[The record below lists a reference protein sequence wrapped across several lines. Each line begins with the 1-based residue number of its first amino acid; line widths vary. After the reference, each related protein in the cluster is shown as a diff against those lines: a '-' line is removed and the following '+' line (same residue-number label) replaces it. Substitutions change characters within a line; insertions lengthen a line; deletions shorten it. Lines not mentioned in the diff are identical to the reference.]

1 MKTNNRCAAVR
12 LEKSK
17 LVAALAILA
26 VAFVVIAAVPAV
38 DATNEPSQETS
49 VDPLKG
55 MITNAELKDGTYNLS
70 NDAVITLTKNVTLN
84 DVKFTGAHKLTITS
98 NNKCKLN
105 VNYDFKTTPASD
117 STAVIFKVSNVVIDN
132 ADVTIVQKDTGA
144 TDSPVAPNSGRTVF
158 GSADV
163 EVKNNSTLKITTS
176 EKSNRM
182 FYNNSS
188 LLKIDGQGAKVVLD
202 KATSSTVSLSMTE
215 GAALEIKDPL
225 FSAGNFYP
233 NVNNTG
239 AACSITVSG
248 ASEGNHG
255 LFFYGT
261 VSNAKNADSGLLK
274 NCSVKSDGIVGFY
287 SHKSVDATDSTIEA
301 DKLVVAKSSASEM
314 ADITGATFKVAS
326 VQAIDP
332 NNGYKAISDKTLCL
346 KKASFTGE
354 TIIASGMK
362 VKIADTHGVEIKS
375 GILKGDL
382 EFTVKDAKLKV
393 ANGGAYD
400 GTISFTEKVDGKDVL
415 SSAKIALKASGAGVT
430 ISAGSITVTGN
441 VVSGD
446 GTASDIAAAISGISG
461 NVVLKEVTV
470 TSGNL
475 TLGGTVTIKDTTLT
489 VDDKAIVTIKG
500 TVKQDTNITGEA
512 IKGDGSVS
520 VLSGATITGVNLS
533 NTLAVDI
540 DESVMSNTEVSG
552 DFTTTGSQTIY
563 TINQII
569 TVAPGKTW
577 TLVPGAD
584 VIIQGKLVVPEGSKI
599 VISEGAKL
607 TLDAKNA
614 IASIEGDIEVN
625 DKAGSYD
632 AGEFIVKMGTV
643 EFGAS
648 ATIDGIL
655 AVGSS
660 DGATPTPAL
669 TIGTVKIA
677 QDAVL
682 TIGESG
688 TLRMI
693 KGAIEV
699 EKSGTFVLNGK
710 IENDKLVIANSGT
723 VKIDSSDA
731 ATKGITINQMV
742 DGAVVDVVKFTVAAD
757 STIDNAKIVISDEK
771 LQFAS
776 YKDGKETKYVT
787 NAGEKNVLTLSASV
801 TGSSDAAS
809 VSIKNVKVVS
819 NATSV
824 SKDKA
829 DSPTTGIYNKK
840 VWTKTM
846 DIAGTLGT
854 GYTLT
859 DAGTTAPT
867 TIKAKAELTG
877 TYNEDSK
884 LTRAYTIVSGSFTLA
899 ENAEFATVSSAYVKV
914 TGTLDA
920 VTDKSKLTND
930 GKIAVDKAGEVLNR
944 NAAVSNITGTEYV
957 VSMKDSTGSTVK
969 VFHYVTLDAALK
981 LVGAD
986 IKEIKVCGTQA
997 VTEDATLPAEVTLT
1011 VAADGDITIGKKA
1024 GDTAKLTIAKGAKV
1038 KGAVDITVYGTL
1050 YAEDKS
1056 NIASTSGIVSDV
1068 YSEEIGA
1075 DGKAPKN
1082 GWAEWTNLA
1091 SAVSSGANKTIT
1103 VSKTDGYVEIANN
1116 LTIPAGTT
1124 VIVPSDAMGILIKN
1138 GVTLTVAGILRTEV
1152 DVFAEAAFD
1161 TVAKNIESTTNV
1173 FSSTIIVT
1181 GELQSAVEFNYAD
1194 GKTAAAKAAVGLSVG
1209 APVAG
1214 AYYTIDVAN
1223 NSYYAISSVEK
1234 AMANIADIN
1243 GIITINGAITAGDI
1257 TYNGTE
1263 DSEVLVIGTKTVKGD
1278 GKDIETALTV
1288 NTLTLVDST
1297 FGAAGNGTFTGTVQI
1312 GENAITAASAK
1323 GIVFKLSDDGKAV
1336 LSGITVADVKGATL
1350 AISAGTVYL
1359 DASYAYNYDASK
1371 AKAFSVSAGATATT
1385 DASTGIIKAMIVEG
1399 TLSVPSTKEVTVTN
1413 LTVKGTVNVAAATEI
1428 ASAGTLNVDNLYVGM
1443 SKSDYYKKTS
1453 AGGASVSGPVDIKA
1467 IAAISADSTIDTD
1480 LSGYKSTEFYNG
1492 SALWFTAYA
1501 NGTQKITVNKAP
1513 VENADLAGWS
1523 KTADGAVDYK
1533 INDEIII
1540 GSPTKLYSVVKT
1552 EIYKVVIKAD
1562 EGVANIY
1569 LNCNGAQ
1576 IQMGKGMVEVN
1587 NDDDSVS
1594 YINAFVATV
1603 SAGTYT
1609 VTWTAANGWDGS
1621 NGKLAGA
1628 GVSGTSFTCS
1638 GTSDADRAKDL
1649 QLTGFVKTGYVDP
1662 TPAPSTD
1669 DKDDGLTITDYLL
1682 IVLVVLI
1689 VILAVIVAMRLMRS

>member
-1 MKTNNRCAAVR
+1 MRTNNKCAAVR

-38 DATNEPSQETS
+38 ADDSDATDVQITS
-49 VDPLKG
+49 VKDL
-55 MITNAELKDGTYNLS
+55 TELKTALNGDKPYIKLT
-70 NDAVITLTKNVTLN
+70 NDITVTVNQTSDRLVIKSETVLDLNGKTISLASTATGDLQKQIIKVDAEGKNVTIKNGTLDASAVVDNGN
-84 DVKFTGAHKLTITS
+84 DDKKEVDAIFASKATKVTLIDLTIKVNSSAGSCVFAYCPVDIQSGNYS
-98 NNKCKLN
+98 NATTVQNPYYTGDHSFNGMAINQDSRNNTKLINVYGGTYSKVSPALGDDCKARNN
-105 VNYDFKTTPASD
+105 VNTFVAAGYIVEEDAGKYTVVKGVAKIGDVYYATLASAVEAITAGTSGSLKT
-117 STAVIFKVSNVVIDN
+117 INVVDDIDEVVSLEDKVYIN
-132 ADVTIVQKDTGA
+132 IAIPANKTLSGSVTL
-144 TDSPVAPNSGRTVF
+144 SE
-158 GSADV
+158 GS
-163 EVKNNSTLKITTS
+163 KITVD
-176 EKSNRM
+176 EN
-182 FYNNSS
+182 
-188 LLKIDGQGAKVVLD
+188 G
-202 KATSSTVSLSMTE
+202 
-215 GAALEIKDPL
+215 
-225 FSAGNFYP
+225 
-233 NVNNTG
+233 
-239 AACSITVSG
+239 
-248 ASEGNHG
+248 
-255 LFFYGT
+255 FFDGT
-261 VSNAKNADSGLLK
+261 VS
-274 NCSVKSDGIVGFY
+274 Y
-287 SHKSVDATDSTIEA
+287 TVDA
-301 DKLVVAKSSASEM
+301 V
-314 ADITGATFKVAS
+314 
-326 VQAIDP
+326 
-332 NNGYKAISDKTLCL
+332 N
-346 KKASFTGE
+346 
-354 TIIASGMK
+354 
-362 VKIADTHGVEIKS
+362 
-375 GILKGDL
+375 
-382 EFTVKDAKLKV
+382 
-393 ANGGAYD
+393 
-400 GTISFTEKVDGKDVL
+400 
-415 SSAKIALKASGAGVT
+415 SSAKIALKAGTGGVT
-430 ISAGSITVTGN
+430 ISAGSVTVAGN

-446 GTASDIAAAISGISG
+446 GTASEIAAAISGISG
-461 NVVLKEVTV
+461 DVVLSGVTV
-470 TSGNL
+470 TSGDL
-475 TLGGTVTIKDTTLT
+475 TLGGTVTIKNTALT
-489 VDDKAIVTIKG
+489 VNDDATVTIKG
-500 TVKQDTNITGEA
+500 TVKQDKTTISEEA
-512 IKGDGSVS
+512 IIGAGSVS

-540 DESVMSNTEVSG
+540 DESVMSNTEVAG
-552 DFTTTGSQTIY
+552 DFTTTGTQTIY

-584 VIIQGKLVVPEGSKI
+584 VVIQGKLVVPEGSKI
-599 VISEGAKL
+599 IISEGAKL
-607 TLDAKNA
+607 TLNAKNA

-625 DKAGSYD
+625 DGTTSYP
-632 AGEFIVKMGTV
+632 AGEFIVTMGAV

-648 ATIDGIL
+648 ATIDGKL
-655 AVGSS
+655 TVGA
-660 DGATPTPAL
+660 DGK
-669 TIGTVKIA
+669 VKIA
-677 QDAVL
+677 QDAIL
-682 TIGESG
+682 TIGETG
-688 TLRMI
+688 ILETTDGKI
-693 KGAIEV
+693 IV
-699 EKSGTFVLNGK
+699 DKSGTFVLNGK
-710 IENDKLVIANSGT
+710 INSTLAIENSGT
-723 VKIDSSDA
+723 VKFDSAVAAANAVTID
-731 ATKGITINQMV
+731 QMV
-742 DGAVVDVVKFTVAAD
+742 DGAVVDVVKFTAVK
-757 STIDNAKIVISDEK
+757 STESGTLSTATIKISDK
-771 LQFAS
+771 NLQFAS
-776 YKDGKETKYVT
+776 YKEGKETKYVT
-787 NAGEKNVLTLSASV
+787 NMGEYNELTLSAKV
-801 TGSSDAAS
+801 TTTAISDVAGA
-809 VSIKNVKVVS
+809 SIKDVKVVS

-829 DSPTTGIYNKK
+829 DSPATGIYNKK

-867 TIKAKAELTG
+867 INAKAELTG
-877 TYNEDSK
+877 TYSATA
-884 LTRAYTIVSGSFTLA
+884 TRAYAVVSGSFTLA
-899 ENAEFATVSSAYVKV
+899 ENAEFATVSGAYVKV

-920 VTDKSKLTND
+920 VTDKSKLTNN
-930 GKIAVDKAGEVLNR
+930 GKIVVDKAGEVLNR

-1011 VAADGDITIGKKA
+1011 VAGDITIGMEA

-1103 VSKTDGYVEIANN
+1103 VSKTDDYVEIANN

-1124 VIVPSDAMGILIKN
+1124 VIVPSDAKGLLIKN

-1161 TVAKNIESTTNV
+1161 TVAKNIESTPNV
-1173 FSSTIIVT
+1173 FSSTIVVT
-1181 GELQSAVEFNYAD
+1181 GELQCAVGFNYAD
-1194 GKTAAAKAAVGLSVG
+1194 GKTASANAAVGLSVG

-1223 NSYYAISSVEK
+1223 NTYYAISSVEK
-1234 AMANIADIN
+1234 AMANIADIR
-1243 GIITINGAITAGDI
+1243 GTITINGAITAGDI

-1263 DSEVLVIGTKTVKGD
+1263 DSDILVIGTKTVKGD

-1297 FGAAGNGTFTGTVQI
+1297 FGTAGNGTFTGTVQI
-1312 GENAITAASAK
+1312 GENTITAASAK
-1323 GIVFKLSDDGKAV
+1323 GIVFGLSDDGKAV
-1336 LSGITVADVKGATL
+1336 LSGTTVADVKGATL

-1359 DASYAYNYDASK
+1359 DTSYAYNYTAAK
-1371 AKAFSVSAGATATT
+1371 FAKAFSVSTGATATT

-1399 TLSVPSTKEVTVTN
+1399 TLSVPSTKEVTVTD
-1413 LTVKGTVNVAAATEI
+1413 LTVKGTVNVAAATET

-1453 AGGASVSGPVDIKA
+1453 AGASISGPVNIKA

-1513 VENADLAGWS
+1513 VENADLIGWS
-1523 KTADGAVDYK
+1523 KTADGAVDFK
-1533 INDEIII
+1533 TTDEITI

-1594 YINAFVATV
+1594 YINAFVATI

-1669 DKDDGLTITDYLL
+1669 DKDDGLTVTDYLL

>member
-1 MKTNNRCAAVR
+1 
-12 LEKSK
+12 
-17 LVAALAILA
+17 
-26 VAFVVIAAVPAV
+26 
-38 DATNEPSQETS
+38 
-49 VDPLKG
+49 
-55 MITNAELKDGTYNLS
+55 
-70 NDAVITLTKNVTLN
+70 
-84 DVKFTGAHKLTITS
+84 
-98 NNKCKLN
+98 
-105 VNYDFKTTPASD
+105 
-117 STAVIFKVSNVVIDN
+117 
-132 ADVTIVQKDTGA
+132 
-144 TDSPVAPNSGRTVF
+144 
-158 GSADV
+158 
-163 EVKNNSTLKITTS
+163 
-176 EKSNRM
+176 
-182 FYNNSS
+182 
-188 LLKIDGQGAKVVLD
+188 
-202 KATSSTVSLSMTE
+202 
-215 GAALEIKDPL
+215 
-225 FSAGNFYP
+225 
-233 NVNNTG
+233 
-239 AACSITVSG
+239 
-248 ASEGNHG
+248 
-255 LFFYGT
+255 
-261 VSNAKNADSGLLK
+261 
-274 NCSVKSDGIVGFY
+274 
-287 SHKSVDATDSTIEA
+287 
-301 DKLVVAKSSASEM
+301 
-314 ADITGATFKVAS
+314 
-326 VQAIDP
+326 
-332 NNGYKAISDKTLCL
+332 
-346 KKASFTGE
+346 
-354 TIIASGMK
+354 
-362 VKIADTHGVEIKS
+362 
-375 GILKGDL
+375 
-382 EFTVKDAKLKV
+382 
-393 ANGGAYD
+393 
-400 GTISFTEKVDGKDVL
+400 
-415 SSAKIALKASGAGVT
+415 
-430 ISAGSITVTGN
+430 
-441 VVSGD
+441 
-446 GTASDIAAAISGISG
+446 
-461 NVVLKEVTV
+461 
-470 TSGNL
+470 
-475 TLGGTVTIKDTTLT
+475 
-489 VDDKAIVTIKG
+489 
-500 TVKQDTNITGEA
+500 
-512 IKGDGSVS
+512 
-520 VLSGATITGVNLS
+520 
-533 NTLAVDI
+533 
-540 DESVMSNTEVSG
+540 MSNTEVSG

-607 TLDAKNA
+607 TLNAKNA

-625 DKAGSYD
+625 DETTSYS
-632 AGEFIVKMGTV
+632 AGEFIVTMGAV

-648 ATIDGIL
+648 ATIDGKL
-655 AVGSS
+655 TV
-660 DGATPTPAL
+660 GAT
-669 TIGTVKIA
+669 GKVKIA
-677 QDAVL
+677 QDAIL
-682 TIGESG
+682 TIGETG
-688 TLRMI
+688 ILTTTNGKI
-693 KGAIEV
+693 V
-699 EKSGTFVLNGK
+699 VDKSGTFVLNGK
-710 IENDKLVIANSGT
+710 IASALAIENSGT
-723 VKIDSSDA
+723 VKFDSAVA
-731 ATKGITINQMV
+731 ATNAVKINQMV
-742 DGAVVDVVKFTVAAD
+742 DGAVVDVVKFTAVKPTAD
-757 STIDNAKIVISDEK
+757 GAFSTATIEISDMN

-801 TGSSDAAS
+801 TGYSDVAS
-809 VSIKNVKVVS
+809 ATIKDVKIVS

-824 SKDKA
+824 SKDKT

-867 TIKAKAELTG
+867 AIKAKAKLTG
-877 TYNEDSK
+877 TYGVDFK
-884 LTRAYTIVSGSFTLA
+884 LTRAYAVVSGSFTLA
-899 ENAEFATVSSAYVKV
+899 ENAEFATVSGAYVKV

-930 GKIAVDKAGEVLNR
+930 GMIAVDKAGEVLNR
-944 NAAVSNITGTEYV
+944 NVAVSNITGTEYV

-1056 NIASTSGIVSDV
+1056 NIASTSGIISDV

-1124 VIVPSDAMGILIKN
+1124 VIVPSDAKGILIKN

-1152 DVFAEAAFD
+1152 DVFAEAAFN
-1161 TVAKNIESTTNV
+1161 TVAKNIESTPNM
-1173 FSSTIIVT
+1173 FSSTIVVT

-1194 GKTAAAKAAVGLSVG
+1194 GKTAEAKATVGLSVG

-1223 NSYYAISSVEK
+1223 NTYYAISSVEK

-1263 DSEVLVIGTKTVKGD
+1263 DSKVLVVGTKTVKGD

-1288 NTLTLVDST
+1288 NTLILVDST
-1297 FGAAGNGTFTGTVQI
+1297 FGATGNGTFTGTVQI

-1336 LSGITVADVKGATL
+1336 LSGTTAASAKGATL

-1385 DASTGIIKAMIVEG
+1385 DASTGIITAMIVEG
-1399 TLSVPSTKEVTVTN
+1399 TLSVPSTKEVSVTD
-1413 LTVKGTVNVAAATEI
+1413 LTVKGTVNVAAATET
-1428 ASAGTLNVDNLYVGM
+1428 ASAGTLIVDNLYVGM
-1443 SKSDYYKKTS
+1443 STSDYYKKTS
-1453 AGGASVSGPVDIKA
+1453 AGASVSGPVDIKA

-1480 LSGYKSTEFYNG
+1480 LSGYNSTEFYNG

-1513 VENADLAGWS
+1513 VENADLIGWS
-1523 KTADGAVDYK
+1523 KTADGAADFK
-1533 INDEIII
+1533 TTDEITI

-1576 IQMGKGMVEVN
+1576 IQMGKGMVEVK
-1587 NDDDSVS
+1587 NDGDSVS

-1669 DKDDGLTITDYLL
+1669 DKDDGLTVTDYLL

>member
-1 MKTNNRCAAVR
+1 MDNGNDDKKEVDAIFASKATKVTLIDLTVKVNSSAGSCVFAYCPVDIQSGNYSNATTVQNPYYKTNNDFNGMSINQNSSSNTQLINVYGGTYSQVSPALGDDYKTGNGVNTFVPAGYIVEEDAGKYTVVKGVAKIGDVYYATLASAVKAIR
-12 LEKSK
+12 AGTSTSSLITIDIVDDINEIVSLEDKEYINIAIPANKTLSGSVTLSEGSK
-17 LVAALAILA
+17 ITVAA
-26 VAFVVIAAVPAV
+26 
-38 DATNEPSQETS
+38 N
-49 VDPLKG
+49 G
-55 MITNAELKDGTYNLS
+55 
-70 NDAVITLTKNVTLN
+70 
-84 DVKFTGAHKLTITS
+84 
-98 NNKCKLN
+98 
-105 VNYDFKTTPASD
+105 
-117 STAVIFKVSNVVIDN
+117 
-132 ADVTIVQKDTGA
+132 
-144 TDSPVAPNSGRTVF
+144 
-158 GSADV
+158 
-163 EVKNNSTLKITTS
+163 
-176 EKSNRM
+176 
-182 FYNNSS
+182 
-188 LLKIDGQGAKVVLD
+188 
-202 KATSSTVSLSMTE
+202 
-215 GAALEIKDPL
+215 
-225 FSAGNFYP
+225 
-233 NVNNTG
+233 
-239 AACSITVSG
+239 
-248 ASEGNHG
+248 
-255 LFFYGT
+255 FFNGT
-261 VSNAKNADSGLLK
+261 VS
-274 NCSVKSDGIVGFY
+274 Y
-287 SHKSVDATDSTIEA
+287 
-301 DKLVVAKSSASEM
+301 
-314 ADITGATFKVAS
+314 
-326 VQAIDP
+326 
-332 NNGYKAISDKTLCL
+332 
-346 KKASFTGE
+346 
-354 TIIASGMK
+354 
-362 VKIADTHGVEIKS
+362 
-375 GILKGDL
+375 
-382 EFTVKDAKLKV
+382 TVNTV
-393 ANGGAYD
+393 N
-400 GTISFTEKVDGKDVL
+400 
-415 SSAKIALKASGAGVT
+415 SSAKIALKAGTGGVT
-430 ISAGSITVTGN
+430 ISAGSVTVTGN

-461 NVVLKEVTV
+461 DVVLKGVTI

-475 TLGGTVTIKDTTLT
+475 TLGGTVTIKDTALT
-489 VDDKAIVTIKG
+489 VDDNATVTIKG
-500 TVKQDTNITGEA
+500 TVKQDNIAEA
-512 IKGDGSVS
+512 AINGAGSVS

-552 DFTTTGSQTIY
+552 DFTTTGSQTTY

-614 IASIEGDIEVN
+614 IANIEGDIEVN
-625 DKAGSYD
+625 DETTGYSAGEFFVKAGS
-632 AGEFIVKMGTV
+632 V

-648 ATIDGIL
+648 ATIDGKL
-655 AVGSS
+655 TVGAN
-660 DGATPTPAL
+660 GK
-669 TIGTVKIA
+669 VKIA
-677 QDAVL
+677 QDAIL
-682 TIGESG
+682 TIGETG
-688 TLRMI
+688 ILKTTTGGEI
-693 KGAIEV
+693 VID
-699 EKSGTFVLNGK
+699 KSGTFVLNGK
-710 IENDKLVIANSGT
+710 IENADLVIANSGT

-742 DGAVVDVVKFTVAAD
+742 DGAVVDIVRFTVA
-757 STIDNAKIVISDEK
+757 SGSISSAKIVISDED

-787 NAGEKNVLTLSASV
+787 NAGEKNDLTLSATV
-801 TGSSDAAS
+801 TGSVAS
-809 VSIKNVKVVS
+809 ASIKDVKAVS

-824 SKDKA
+824 SKDKT
-829 DSPTTGIYNKK
+829 DSPANGIYNKK

-854 GYTLT
+854 GYILT
-859 DAGTTAPT
+859 EGGTEGSSSVE
-867 TIKAKAELTG
+867 AKLEG
-877 TYNEDSK
+877 TYDATTDPAKN
-884 LTRAYTIVSGSFTLA
+884 RAYAVVSGSFTLA
-899 ENAEFATVSSAYVKV
+899 ENAKFTIVSGAYVKV

-920 VTDKSKLTND
+920 VTEKSTLNNV
-930 GKIAVDKAGEVLNR
+930 GKIAVDKAGEVLKR
-944 NAAVSNITGTEYV
+944 GPMALSNITGTEYV

-1011 VAADGDITIGKKA
+1011 AAADGDITIGKKA

-1091 SAVSSGANKTIT
+1091 SAVSSGSNKTIT

-1173 FSSTIIVT
+1173 FSSTIVVT
-1181 GELQSAVEFNYAD
+1181 GELQSAVGFNYAD
-1194 GKTAAAKAAVGLSVG
+1194 GKTAAVKATVGLSVG

-1223 NSYYAISSVEK
+1223 NTYYAISSVEK

-1263 DSEVLVIGTKTVKGD
+1263 DSDILVIGTKTVKGD
-1278 GKDIETALTV
+1278 GKDIATALTV
-1288 NTLTLVDST
+1288 NTLALVDST
-1297 FGAAGNGTFTGTVQI
+1297 FGTAGNGTFTGTVQI

-1323 GIVFKLSDDGKAV
+1323 GIVFGLSDDGKAV
-1336 LSGITVADVKGATL
+1336 LSGTTVADVKGATL

-1359 DASYAYNYDASK
+1359 DASYAYNYNAAK
-1371 AKAFSVSAGATATT
+1371 AKAFSVSTGATATT

-1399 TLSVPSTKEVTVTN
+1399 TLSVPSTKEVTVTD
-1413 LTVKGTVNVAAATEI
+1413 LTVKGTVNVAAATET

-1443 SKSDYYKKTS
+1443 SMSDYYKKTS
-1453 AGGASVSGPVDIKA
+1453 AGASVSGPVNIKA

-1513 VENADLAGWS
+1513 VENADLSGWS
-1523 KTADGAVDYK
+1523 KTADGAVDFK
-1533 INDEIII
+1533 TTDEITI

-1594 YINAFVATV
+1594 YINAFVATI

>member
-1 MKTNNRCAAVR
+1 MTFDK
-12 LEKSK
+12 
-17 LVAALAILA
+17 
-26 VAFVVIAAVPAV
+26 
-38 DATNEPSQETS
+38 ATG
-49 VDPLKG
+49 V
-55 MITNAELKDGTYNLS
+55 Y
-70 NDAVITLTKNVTLN
+70 TLT
-84 DVKFTGAHKLTITS
+84 S
-98 NNKCKLN
+98 
-105 VNYDFKTTPASD
+105 
-117 STAVIFKVSNVVIDN
+117 
-132 ADVTIVQKDTGA
+132 DVTISLNKDVVEISNVRFDGSAYTLTVTS
-144 TDSPVAPNSGRTVF
+144 TDSSKPN
-158 GSADV
+158 
-163 EVKNNSTLKITTS
+163 TLKCSYDFTGKSDAKSLFFVKTLIVNNANLDVSISNIAKVGGFLYDKQSLSVTGTSTVSITADKTD
-176 EKSNRM
+176 RM
-182 FYNNSS
+182 MGNGVAMSIVDDN
-188 LLKIDGQGAKVVLD
+188 AKVVVKNASSFGAQLTMSG
-202 KATSSTVSLSMTE
+202 KAT
-215 GAALEIKDPL
+215 LEIENPKSTAANIFPTNID
-225 FSAGNFYP
+225 GGIIK
-233 NVNNTG
+233 VTG
-239 AACSITVSG
+239 AAD
-248 ASEGNHG
+248 GNHG
-255 LFFYGT
+255 LFFYSQTLPNGYT
-261 VSNAKNADSGLLK
+261 GVTAGILK
-274 NCSVKSDGIVGFY
+274 NCSVTSDGIVGIY
-287 SHKSVDATDSTIEA
+287 GSNSYVLDATGTTIKAAKLVAAHSYGQKEATIKAVTLDVTEIGQAIKPNDDYKASGEA
-301 DKLVVAKSSASEM
+301 DVR
-314 ADITGATFKVAS
+314 
-326 VQAIDP
+326 
-332 NNGYKAISDKTLCL
+332 TLNL
-346 KKASFTGE
+346 NAVKFAGN
-354 TIIASGMK
+354 INIASGAIVK
-362 VKIADTHGVEIKS
+362 VVESSSVES

-382 EFTVKDAKLKV
+382 EFSKTGISLVVKDKA
-393 ANGGAYD
+393 AYD
-400 GTISFTEKVDGKDVL
+400 GTISFTKKVDGKDVL

-461 NVVLKEVTV
+461 DVILKGVTV

-475 TLGGTVTIKDTTLT
+475 TLGGTVTIKDTALT

-500 TVKQDTNITGEA
+500 TVKQDTNIAGEA

-607 TLDAKNA
+607 TLNAKNA

-625 DKAGSYD
+625 DKAGSYG

-655 AVGSS
+655 TVGSTN
-660 DGATPTPAL
+660 GATPTPSL
-669 TIGTVKIA
+669 TEGKVKIA

-688 TLRMI
+688 TLKMI

-710 IENDKLVIANSGT
+710 IENADLVIANSGT

-731 ATKGITINQMV
+731 ATNGITINQMV
-742 DGAVVDVVKFTVAAD
+742 DGAVVDIVRFTVA
-757 STIDNAKIVISDEK
+757 SGSISSAKTVISDED

-787 NAGEKNVLTLSASV
+787 NAGEKNDLTLSATV
-801 TGSSDAAS
+801 TGSVAS
-809 VSIKNVKVVS
+809 ASIKDVKAVS

-824 SKDKA
+824 SKDKT
-829 DSPTTGIYNKK
+829 DSPANGIYNKK

-854 GYTLT
+854 GYILT
-859 DAGTTAPT
+859 EGGTEGSSSVE
-867 TIKAKAELTG
+867 AKLEG
-877 TYNEDSK
+877 TYDATTDPAKN
-884 LTRAYTIVSGSFTLA
+884 RAYAVVSGSFTLA
-899 ENAEFATVSSAYVKV
+899 ENAKFTTVSGAYVKV

-920 VTDKSKLTND
+920 VTEKSTLNNV
-930 GKIAVDKAGEVLNR
+930 GKIAVDKAGEVLKR
-944 NAAVSNITGTEYV
+944 GPMALSNITGTEYV

-981 LVGAD
+981 LVGGD

-1011 VAADGDITIGKKA
+1011 AAADGDITIGKKA

-1091 SAVSSGANKTIT
+1091 SAVSSGSNKTIT

-1161 TVAKNIESTTNV
+1161 TVAKNIESTPNV
-1173 FSSTIIVT
+1173 FSSTIVVT
-1181 GELQSAVEFNYAD
+1181 GELQSAVGFNYAD
-1194 GKTAAAKAAVGLSVG
+1194 GKTAAVKATVGLSVG

-1223 NSYYAISSVEK
+1223 NTYYAISSVEK

-1297 FGAAGNGTFTGTVQI
+1297 FGATGNGTFTGTVQI
-1312 GENAITAASAK
+1312 GENAITATSAK

-1336 LSGITVADVKGATL
+1336 LSGTTVADVKGATL

-1359 DASYAYNYDASK
+1359 GASYAYNYDASK

-1399 TLSVPSTKEVTVTN
+1399 TLSVPSTKEVTVTD
-1413 LTVKGTVNVAAATEI
+1413 LTVKGTVNVAAATET

-1453 AGGASVSGPVDIKA
+1453 TGASSVSGPVDIKV

-1513 VENADLAGWS
+1513 VENADLIGWS
-1523 KTADGAVDYK
+1523 KTADGAADFK
-1533 INDEIII
+1533 TTDEITI

-1569 LNCNGAQ
+1569 LNSNGAQ
-1576 IQMGKGMVEVN
+1576 IQMGKGMVEVK